1 MSYRISLSFCLNNS
15 FFVLIPVII
24 SCFLIFKILQV
35 DIYYSACSP
44 WDDFCAHWLLRLIL
58 NFFRVTFCFLLY
70 FKFNTIGYTFG
81 AGMFE
86 MENVKG
92 GSPYGAGTY
101 AGDGSRQPTEL
112 ELAQAFHQGKYFAG
126 IAKKL
131 KGSSQ

>member
-1 MSYRISLSFCLNNS
+1 MSYQITLGFA
-15 FFVLIPVII
+15 
-24 SCFLIFKILQV
+24 
-35 DIYYSACSP
+35 YSG
-44 WDDFCAHWLLRLIL
+44 DQNLFLIL
-58 NFFRVTFCFLLY
+58 NFCRLTSITQLVHHGMIFVP
-70 FKFNTIGYTFG
+70 IGYTFG